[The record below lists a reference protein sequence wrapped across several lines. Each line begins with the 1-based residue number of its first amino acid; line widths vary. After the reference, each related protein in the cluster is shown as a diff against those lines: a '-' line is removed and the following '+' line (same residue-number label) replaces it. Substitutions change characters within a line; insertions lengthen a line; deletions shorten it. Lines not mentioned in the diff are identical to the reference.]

1 VQTALENDLKKY
13 AAENEQKSIMKRFE
27 NLTAREYEVM
37 TYVTSGMLNKQI
49 AAALNISEKT
59 VKVHRARVYKK
70 AGVDSLAQLV
80 RYTERVGIKPVNLSN

>member
-1 VQTALENDLKKY
+1 MFVIWYLVPGIYPPQ
-13 AAENEQKSIMKRFE
+13 
-27 NLTAREYEVM
+27 V
-37 TYVTSGMLNKQI
+37 LNKQI

>member
-1 VQTALENDLKKY
+1 MFVIWYLVLGIY
-13 AAENEQKSIMKRFE
+13 PPH
-27 NLTAREYEVM
+27 V
-37 TYVTSGMLNKQI
+37 LNKQI
-49 AAALNISEKT
+49 AATLNISEKT